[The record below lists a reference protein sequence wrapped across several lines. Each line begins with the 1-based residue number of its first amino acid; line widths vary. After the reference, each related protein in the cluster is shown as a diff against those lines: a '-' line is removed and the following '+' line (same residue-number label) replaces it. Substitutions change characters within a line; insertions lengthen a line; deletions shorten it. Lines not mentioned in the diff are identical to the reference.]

1 MSGDLLG
8 DLLREFYSRYGISGE
23 GPEAD
28 LNVSELIAGL
38 SDSTPNLLESD
49 IDLLRRMIAD
59 DKLSHVIRECDGLLE
74 EIANNAGDT
83 TLLEEINKRFDD
95 MALDPNAVFHGILWY
110 TQAVQAD
117 PRQCE
122 EAAHRSPLRTAVDSG
137 ASPIWALGEQVTGA
151 TILRL
156 YVALV
161 YLRGDWIRQGIGR
174 ATLDS
179 APSLLRYARLL
190 SNEVIR
196 HLRNSLAHGH
206 ITPTC
211 AGLHIKD
218 RDFEAILTP
227 GMLNKICTWIFLL
240 HYSIFMVYARREG
253 IMPPRMG
260 ADS

>member
-137 ASPIWALGEQVTGA
+137 ASPIALGEQVTGA

-196 HLRNSLAHGH
+196 HLRNSLAH
-206 ITPTC
+206 
-211 AGLHIKD
+211 
-218 RDFEAILTP
+218 RS
-227 GMLNKICTWIFLL
+227 
-240 HYSIFMVYARREG
+240 HYSDMRGSAYQG
-253 IMPPRMG
+253 PRFRG
-260 ADS
+260 HFDSRHAKQDLYLDFPLTLLNLHGLRSSGRDHAPEDGG